1 MNGDQGQERR
11 KSSVRQGL
19 PRWVDVLAAS
29 TGLIVALPLLLITAL
44 LIKVETRGPVFYR
57 QIRVGR
63 GGSCFELIK
72 LRTMQHNARP
82 DDVWEPLLSD
92 DPRITKVGRILRR
105 TSIDEIPNLLNVLR
119 GDMALVG
126 PRPTIPAQVAQYTPF
141 QRRRLEVRP
150 GITGLAQV
158 SGRNTLSW
166 PARIVIDVDYVERRS
181 VRLDLQILAQTVMQV
196 LRRKDVTLA

>member
-63 GGSCFELIK
+63 GGSSFELIK